1 MKKYILAIITIASLM
16 SAKAQTLEEALKA
29 EDFDKYETAR
39 NILLQ
44 VIAKEPNKGENYYYL
59 GQIYGSLFKPDS
71 ALWAFNTGVKNNP
84 TSPACYAGLG
94 GLLMEENKLADAKVQ
109 FDKALS
115 FSKERNGTYSDVKAM
130 VWVAENMIASE
141 NKLVADA
148 EALMRNAL
156 EVDKSNYDV
165 LVTMGDVFLEINNG
179 GEAANNYERAID
191 LQKTNPK
198 AYSRVANIWVKVR
211 NIEAAQKDLNR
222 ALSIDPNYAPALK
235 LQAELYYQQRKF
247 EKAKETY
254 KSYLLNSEASFA
266 NRLRFAQILFRAKE
280 YDEALVQIEE
290 LQKTDKSN
298 LFLYRML
305 AYSYYEVGGLK
316 NDTSKCRTGLTAL
329 EYFMSKVDEKKIL
342 TSDYEYMGKLQSKF
356 KGYDTLAINNFKKVL
371 SLDADKIEMYQELAK
386 VYNKMKRFDEAANNL
401 QIFIASSKKV
411 TVADYFLLG
420 KAYYFG
426 KKFVSADSA
435 FSIVNTKSPNYADA
449 YYYRGMSQASIN
461 TALNDTIGKF
471 CFEKYLSLININDP
485 AVAEKQKNN
494 IVQAY
499 DYLGSYCY
507 KNSAKGEERNCKTYF
522 EKILILE
529 PGNKKA
535 AEFVKT
541 IK

>member
-1 MKKYILAIITIASLM
+1 MKKYIITFVALISLLG
-16 SAKAQTLEEALKA
+16 AKAQTLEEALKA
-29 EDFDKYETAR
+29 EDFDKYESAR

-59 GQIYGSLFKPDS
+59 GKVYGNLFKPDS
-71 ALWAFNTGVKNNP
+71 ALLAFNVGVKNDPLNA
-84 TSPACYAGLG
+84 ACYAGLG
-94 GLLMEENKLADAKVQ
+94 GLLMEENKVSEAKIQ
-109 FDKALS
+109 FTKALS

-141 NKLVADA
+141 NKLVTDA
-148 EALMRNAL
+148 EELMKNAL

-165 LVTMGDVFLEINNG
+165 LVTMGDVYLEINNG

-191 LQKTNPK
+191 LQKANPK
-198 AYSRVANIWVKVR
+198 AYARVANIWVKVR
-211 NIEAAQKDLNR
+211 NNEAAQKDLTR

-254 KSYLLNSEASFA
+254 KSYLTFSEASFA

-316 NDTSKCRTGLTAL
+316 NDTTKCRSGLIAM
-329 EYFMSKVDEKKIL
+329 EYFMSRVDEKKIL
-342 TSDYEYMGKLQSKF
+342 TSDYEYLGKLQSKF
-356 KGYDTLAINNFKKVL
+356 KGNDSLVISNFNKVL
-371 SLDADKIEMYQELAK
+371 SLDSDKLEMYQELAK
-386 VYNKMKRFDEAANNL
+386 VYNKMKRFDDAANSL
-401 QIFIASSKKV
+401 QIYLGTSKK
-411 TVADYFLLG
+411 TSVADYFLLG

-426 KKFVSADSA
+426 KKYISADSA
-435 FSIVNTKSPNYADA
+435 FAIVNIKAPTYAEA
-449 YYYRGMSQASIN
+449 YYYRGMSQGAIN
-461 TALNDTIGKF
+461 TALNDTLGKF
-471 CFEKYLSLININDP
+471 CFEKYLSLININDL
-485 AVAEKQKNN
+485 AVAEKIKNN
-494 IVQAY
+494 IIQAY

-522 EKILILE
+522 EKILLLE